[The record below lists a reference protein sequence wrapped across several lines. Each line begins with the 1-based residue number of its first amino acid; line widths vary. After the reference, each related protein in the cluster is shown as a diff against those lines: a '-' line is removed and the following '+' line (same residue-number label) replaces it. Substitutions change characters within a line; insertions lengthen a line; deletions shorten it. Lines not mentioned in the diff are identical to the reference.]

1 LVANQV
7 IVQQWM
13 MADGLVL
20 DAVIVRVILKAAIYH
35 VSISKILR
43 VFERIHIH
51 AFRNITILNQLS
63 ITSTSVV
70 YKVLLLSFYAVS
82 TIVSNSTHR
91 LT

>member
-1 LVANQV
+1 MVANQV

-51 AFRNITILNQLS
+51 AFRNITVLNQLS

-82 TIVSNSTHR
+82 TIVSNSPHR